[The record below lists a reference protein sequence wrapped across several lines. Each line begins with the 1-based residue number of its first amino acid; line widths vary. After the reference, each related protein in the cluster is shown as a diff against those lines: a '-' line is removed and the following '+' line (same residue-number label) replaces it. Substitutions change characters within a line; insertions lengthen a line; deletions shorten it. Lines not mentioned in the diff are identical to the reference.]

1 MFILRLRLRLVKC
14 KADKETAKERDRS
27 HRNSDCDSPRKNGII
42 ANGAISNGVIDVD
55 GNGGPANGIDHSAV
69 NASNPMGP
77 SGLV

>member
-1 MFILRLRLRLVKC
+1 M
-14 KADKETAKERDRS
+14 ETAKGSKDRDRDRS

-42 ANGAISNGVIDVD
+42 ANGSASIGIDS
-55 GNGGPANGIDHSAV
+55 NGGPAANGIDHAV

>member
-1 MFILRLRLRLVKC
+1 MKP
-14 KADKETAKERDRS
+14 KADMETAKGSKDRERDRS

-42 ANGAISNGVIDVD
+42 ANGSTSNGVDA
-55 GNGGPANGIDHSAV
+55 NGGPANGIDHAV